1 MIEQPLDLRQFL
13 ESMRRRLAVVIAMA
27 ALGLGAGIGYTLR
40 YPPLPTSTALVL
52 LQSAAARYM
61 GTQVVI
67 ASSQPVLAGA
77 LGHVNPSM
85 TLQTLRSRVKAT
97 SLAPGIVSISAS
109 GQTAAQAK
117 SAANALAESYI
128 VFIGR
133 ENSPI
138 GSVRAETLTSGT
150 NPTKK
155 SLRIRLLLLG
165 MMGLLLGTV
174 IGAIVALA
182 LDRNRRPLRQRSEIA
197 KAARVPVLAS
207 FPVSHPSGPAG
218 WVRLLQQYRPAAPD
232 ARSLRSV
239 LRRLGFGAAP
249 LGHPE
254 NGSYVV
260 RVYSLASDP
269 GALAVGPQL
278 AVFAASCGMPTTL
291 IFGLHGDANKMTAS
305 LRAACSAAWDVIK
318 EPPPMLNID
327 VKNAGEDDWLPATA
341 LTVIASVVDSRT
353 RLRTEITPASVALL
367 AVSAGVVTGEQ
378 LARIAARI
386 AASGQQLVGAV
397 VADPDAADYTTGR
410 VLRSAWSADRLGPNG
425 QHPLTTEITL

>member
-40 YPPLPTSTALVL
+40 YPPLPTTTALVL
-52 LQSAAARYM
+52 LQSAAHYM

-67 ASSQPVLAGA
+67 AASQPVLAGA

-117 SAANALAESYI
+117 SVANALAESYI
-128 VFIGR
+128 AFIGR
-133 ENSPI
+133 ENSPV
-138 GSVRAETLTSGT
+138 GRVQAEVLTPAT
-150 NPTKK
+150 NPTKG
-155 SLRIRLLLLG
+155 SFRIRLLLLG
-165 MMGLLLGTV
+165 TVGLLLGTV
-174 IGAIVALA
+174 LGAIVALA
-182 LDRNRRPLRQRSEIA
+182 LDRNRRPLRRRSEIA

-207 FPVSHPSGPAG
+207 VPVSHPSGPAG

-232 ARSLRSV
+232 ARSLGSV
-239 LRRLGFGAAP
+239 LRRVSFGAAP
-249 LGHPE
+249 PGHPE

-269 GALAVGPQL
+269 GALAMGPQL

-291 IFGLHGDANKMTAS
+291 IFGLHEDAKVTAS
-305 LRAACSAAWDVIK
+305 LRAACSAARDVIK
-318 EPPPMLNID
+318 EPPPMLNIE
-327 VKNAGEDDWLPATA
+327 VKDAGEDDWLAATA
-341 LTVIASVVDSRT
+341 LTVIASVVGSRT
-353 RLRTEITPASVALL
+353 RLLTEITPASVALL
-367 AVSAGVVTGEQ
+367 AVSAGAATGEQ

-425 QHPLTTEITL
+425 QPLLAEITL